1 MARLGRHVPR
11 IGRRIY
17 GLRTS
22 AHRSRCIL
30 GHPPRAEKTGR
41 ASEMNKK
48 LAYIFAVLVAISSCS
63 LVKQPFSFQKETGF
77 QRNVFETSYYAISD
91 VERMDKDFDFGQKEI
106 HIKNSRLSEHKGVV
120 HWEGKAIDKNG
131 YELPLVDLYEDDS
144 TCYHYLGTSDF
155 HGAFSI
161 DTRNAHCKGFYLEY
175 DRMCFWDI
183 DATIIRRGITL
194 GDGEINI
201 ETHQAYVKRGFAHW
215 QGKTTDENGDAVPF
229 VEFYEIDSTYYEDLQ
244 NTDKYHES
252 YYGHFLGSS
261 DEHGNFNIRS
271 RTKSCQGFF
280 VDQIGYLG
288 TIYYLRSK

>member
-1 MARLGRHVPR
+1 M
-11 IGRRIY
+11 
-17 GLRTS
+17 S
-22 AHRSRCIL
+22 
-30 GHPPRAEKTGR
+30 
-41 ASEMNKK
+41 KK
-48 LAYIFAVLVAISSCS
+48 LVYILAVFVAISSCS
-63 LVKQPFSFQKETGF
+63 FVKQPFSFQKETGF

-229 VEFYEIDSTYYEDLQ
+229 VEFYEIDSTYYEDIQ
-244 NTDKYHES
+244 NTDKFHES
-252 YYGHFLGSS
+252 YYGHFLGTS

-280 VDQIGYLG
+280 VDQTGYLG